1 MAQLRRIG
9 AAKQARKAMTATRTI
24 AFMNQKGGVGKTTTA
39 VNLAAALAR
48 TGRRVGVIDLD
59 PQAHLTLHLGAS
71 VSDGRPSI
79 YDVLVD
85 ESTLVDEA
93 AVTLPQ
99 GLLLLPAE
107 TDLAGAEV
115 ELASAPDRASRLADR
130 CAASKAIRGLDFLLI
145 DCPPSLGLLT
155 LNALSL
161 AREVVVPMQAH
172 FLALQGLSKLLE
184 TVALVGAGVN
194 PHLRV
199 SGVVLCMYEGHTRL
213 AAEVV
218 ADLEGFL
225 DAARDQPVPWSGCR
239 ILRPPIRRNIKLAE
253 CPSFGSSIFEYD
265 AHCPGAEDYL
275 ALARDL
281 AEGGAADTAD
291 ADGGRDIERV
301 EATPVVMTAPRG
313 DGAAPRAAA
322 ATAAASESNAA
333 S

>member
-1 MAQLRRIG
+1 MA
-9 AAKQARKAMTATRTI
+9 ATRTI

-48 TGRRVGVIDLD
+48 AGHRVGVIDLD
-59 PQAHLTLHLGAS
+59 PQAHLTLHFGVSVADGA
-71 VSDGRPSI
+71 PSI

-85 ESTLVDEA
+85 ESISVDDA
-93 AVTLPQ
+93 AVRLPQ

-107 TDLAGAEV
+107 TDLAGAEI
-115 ELASAPDRASRLADR
+115 ELASAPDRASRLAAR
-130 CAASKAIRGLDFLLI
+130 CAASTAISTLDFLLI

-155 LNALSL
+155 LNALAL

-184 TVALVGAGVN
+184 TVALVSREVN
-194 PHLRV
+194 PRLRV
-199 SGVVLCMYEGHTRL
+199 SGVVLCMYEGQTRL

-218 ADLEGFL
+218 ADLEAFL
-225 DAARDQPVPWSGCR
+225 DGARDQPVPWNGCR
-239 ILRPPIRRNIKLAE
+239 ILRPPVRRNIKLAE

-275 ALARDL
+275 ALALDL
-281 AEGGAADTAD
+281 AAGGPAPTAASDD
-291 ADGGRDIERV
+291 RGNREPV
-301 EATPVVMTAPRG
+301 EAAPIIITAPAP
-313 DGAAPRAAA
+313 GAAPREASAAGEA
-322 ATAAASESNAA
+322 NAA